1 MILRN
6 PRTIAFAVLITT
18 LPMGFAL
25 AAGRG
30 GGGLGQGV
38 GAAGMGSA
46 AVGGGAPAGN
56 VGGGTGRVGGGAP
69 GSNDPAGNGSAG
81 TGDPTANARG
91 VAGYTPPPVPE
102 TTNVPTRGGFIGGA
116 GIGGAAPGTLGDE
129 ASRSDAKST
138 DTKSGDKPPVADP
151 VKGVAEEAPPSPTG
165 LARPGPDGVSTVI
178 VAARPCGTAAHETDG
193 TTTCIGIA
201 PGRRHR

>member
-1 MILRN
+1 MILCN

-46 AVGGGAPAGN
+46 GVGGGAPAGN
-56 VGGGTGRVGGGAP
+56 VGGGSGRVGGGAP
-69 GSNDPAGNGSAG
+69 GANDPAGNGSAG

-91 VAGYTPPPVPE
+91 VGGYTPPPVPQ
-102 TTNVPTRGGFIGGA
+102 TTSIPTRGGFIGGS
-116 GIGGAAPGTLGDE
+116 GIGGAAPGTSGDE
-129 ASRSDAKST
+129 ASSRSE
-138 DTKSGDKPPVADP
+138 TKSSDKPPVADT

-193 TTTCIGIA
+193 TTTCIGIL
-201 PGRRHR
+201 PSRRRR